1 MNELNEEF
9 DSKGLTIIG
18 VTSESEGQTV
28 PWIEKH
34 GAEYAYGYNKGGK
47 LKSALGV
54 GGIPNAVLVNPSGTI
69 VWQGH
74 PSGLT
79 ASIVAAAVEG
89 AITTPIY
96 EWGGSAKDIKKS
108 FLKGDFAKAIKA
120 ADKLAEKESLGAEIA
135 KMLRGMVADRVS
147 GCEADLERGDVR
159 KANEGA
165 KALVKVIKGLPEEE
179 QIEVLLKKI
188 SKDKALKEVL
198 KVQDKLADILATE
211 VEKKKGCEN
220 CIKRLEKLLKDNTDQ
235 FTEGLIEAALDDYH
249 KLLTDLRR

>member
-1 MNELNEEF
+1 LNDLNEEF

-18 VTSESEGQTV
+18 VTSETEKQTV
-28 PWIEKH
+28 SWIEKH
-34 GAEYAYGYNKGGK
+34 GAEYSYGYDKGGK

-79 ASIVAAAVEG
+79 ANIVASALEG

-96 EWGGSAKDIKKS
+96 QWGSSAKGIKKS
-108 FLKGDFAKAIKA
+108 FLKGDFAKAISQ
-120 ADKLAEKESLGAEIA
+120 ADKLAAKEPIGAEIA
-135 KMLRGMVADRVS
+135 TMLRGIVADRVS
-147 GCEADLERGDVR
+147 GCEAALERGDVR

-165 KALVKVIKGLPEEE
+165 KALVKGIKGLPEEE
-179 QIEVLLKKI
+179 QLEVLLKKI
-188 SKDKALKEVL
+188 SKDKALKEIL

-211 VEKKKGCEN
+211 VEKKKECQN
-220 CIKRLEKLLKDNTDQ
+220 CIKRLEKLQKDNTDQ
-235 FTEGLIEAALDDYH
+235 FTEGLIDAALDDYH
-249 KLLTDLRR
+249 KLLKKLR